1 MKKIF
6 TQVLMTFAIVAGVFV
21 AQAQNATTIN
31 HAEAVGSGN
40 TPMVPMPGTQALID
54 HQFTLDITATT
65 GSLGNAG
72 IVHMGTGF
80 WVAKWASDTVWVLD
94 NTGALI
100 SSFNIPL
107 GVGGGIRAL
116 TTDGTSV
123 YAAQNGPEI
132 VVIDVPTLS
141 VAGSI
146 ALPTLGFNV
155 RSVTYDP
162 TADGGAGGFWVSN
175 FATDIVQI
183 SMTGTVLNT
192 ILATSH
198 GLAGM
203 YGTAFDNITDPASN
217 SLWVFNQPG
226 NPGAELWQ
234 IDITTGNTTGI
245 TVDVNASLGYAGL
258 AGGVCVAVGIQ
269 GQPSLCGLIQQ
280 TPNSIEGFELTL
292 PVGLNENSDNM
303 NVGVFPIPAND
314 FIHFVINDMNS
325 ASLNVEVYDVNGSLV
340 KAFTS
345 NEKKITLATS
355 GFAAGMYTV
364 KISDGAAVT
373 AKKFMV
379 K

>member
-1 MKKIF
+1 M
-6 TQVLMTFAIVAGVFV
+6 
-21 AQAQNATTIN
+21 
-31 HAEAVGSGN
+31 
-40 TPMVPMPGTQALID
+40 
-54 HQFTLDITATT
+54 
-65 GSLGNAG
+65 
-72 IVHMGTGF
+72 
-80 WVAKWASDTVWVLD
+80 
-94 NTGALI
+94 
-100 SSFNIPL
+100 
-107 GVGGGIRAL
+107 
-116 TTDGTSV
+116 
-123 YAAQNGPEI
+123 
-132 VVIDVPTLS
+132 
-141 VAGSI
+141 
-146 ALPTLGFNV
+146 
-155 RSVTYDP
+155 
-162 TADGGAGGFWVSN
+162 
-175 FATDIVQI
+175 
-183 SMTGTVLNT
+183 
-192 ILATSH
+192 
-198 GLAGM
+198 
-203 YGTAFDNITDPASN
+203 
-217 SLWVFNQPG
+217 
-226 NPGAELWQ
+226 Q

-303 NVGVFPIPAND
+303 NA
-314 FIHFVINDMNS
+314 

>member
-6 TQVLMTFAIVAGVFV
+6 TQILMTVAMVAGVLV

-31 HAEAVGSGN
+31 AAEAVGSGN
-40 TPMVPMPGTQALID
+40 TSMIPLPGTQAILD

-65 GSLGNAG
+65 GSVGNAG
-72 IVHMGTGF
+72 IVHFGTGF

-100 SSFNIPL
+100 SSFNISI
-107 GVGGGIRAL
+107 GTGGGIRAL

-132 VVIDVPTLS
+132 LVIDIATQS
-141 VAGSI
+141 VTGSI
-146 ALPTLGFNV
+146 PLPSLGFTV

-183 SMTGTVLNT
+183 NMSGAILNT

-198 GLAGM
+198 LLTGM
-203 YGTAFDNITDPASN
+203 YGTAFDNITDPALN

-234 IDITTGNTTGI
+234 IDITTGLTTGVS
-245 TVDVNASLGYAGL
+245 VDVNATLGYAGL
-258 AGGVCVAVGIQ
+258 AGGVCVATGIQ
-269 GQPSLCGLIQQ
+269 GQPSLCGIVQQ
-280 TPNSIEGFELTL
+280 TPNSIEGFELTI

-314 FIHFVINDMNS
+314 FIYFVVNEMKS
-325 ASLNVEVYDVNGSLV
+325 SVLNVEVFDVTGNLV
-340 KAFTS
+340 KVFTS

-355 GFAAGMYTV
+355 DFAAGIYTV
-364 KISDGAAVT
+364 KISDGAVVT
-373 AKKFMV
+373 SKKFMV